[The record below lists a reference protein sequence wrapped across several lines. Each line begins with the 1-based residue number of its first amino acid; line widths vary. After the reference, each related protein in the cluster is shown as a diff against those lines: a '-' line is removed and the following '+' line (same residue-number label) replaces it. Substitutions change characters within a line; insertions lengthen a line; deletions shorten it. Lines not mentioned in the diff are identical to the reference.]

1 MKALALVAAAFLPLL
16 AACGQDSSRAL
27 GFTRDAPD
35 EFTVVTRAPLSM
47 PPVLGQLPP
56 PRQPGGAAADPRG
69 AAMLA
74 LAPGAARG
82 DGQRGPMT
90 AGEQALVASGARH
103 LIFCTSWVFGA
114 HGANF
119 AKTMLR
125 LAAERPGLKVV
136 ADQFGAPTSA
146 ALSRSPS
153 ETSSFDADTLAKV
166 AQVSLSSPSAP
177 TASGTR
183 RCSSILRSRL
193 LALTGMAVRPSG
205 PR

>member
-56 PRQPGGAAADPRG
+56 PRQPGGDAADPRG

-90 AGEQALVASGARH
+90 AGEQALVAQAGGAVPQNIR
-103 LIFCTSWVFGA
+103 TQVDAESA
-114 HGANF
+114 
-119 AKTMLR
+119 R
-125 LAAERPGLKVV
+125 LATTSPTLTDRILFRGPETQPGIAVDPQRESQRLREN
-136 ADQFGAPTSA
+136 A
-146 ALSRSPS
+146 ALGRPV
-153 ETSSFDADTLAKV
+153 EDGTTPIVQPQRRGGLFDWLF
-166 AQVSLSSPSAP
+166 
-177 TASGTR
+177 
-183 RCSSILRSRL
+183 
-193 LALTGMAVRPSG
+193 
-205 PR
+205 